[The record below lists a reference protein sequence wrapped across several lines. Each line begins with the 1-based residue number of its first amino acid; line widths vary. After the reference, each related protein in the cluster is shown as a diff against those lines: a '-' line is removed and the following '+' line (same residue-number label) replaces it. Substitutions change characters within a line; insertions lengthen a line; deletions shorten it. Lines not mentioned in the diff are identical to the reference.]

1 MRELVAALCLLFIMG
16 SCDKKMNYDKPE
28 NLISKQQMIDLL
40 YDMHLAIGTSNL
52 QNLKLEKNR
61 NYMSLVYK
69 KYGIDSTQFAESN
82 IYYTANINE
91 YEAIFEEVEKRLKII
106 QDSFQRRGDSVV
118 TKNKAPNYPEILI
131 DSLKN

>member
-1 MRELVAALCLLFIMG
+1 MRELVAALCFFFIMG
-16 SCDKKMNYDKPE
+16 ACDKKMNYEKPE

-40 YDMHLAIGTSNL
+40 YDMHLAVGTSNL

-69 KYGIDSTQFAESN
+69 KYGIDSTQFAQSN

-91 YEAIFEEVEKRLKII
+91 YEAIFEEVEKRLKKI
-106 QDSFQRRGDSVV
+106 QDSFQRGADSLV
-118 TKNKAPNYPEILI
+118 TKSRRTNSPKILI
-131 DSLKN
+131 DSLEN